1 MKLTEIAKQKIR
13 RSGEVSWFESLTK
26 SQQEEIKGELKRW
39 GNGPLSPF
47 ALAVIEK
54 FKLNRKIPCI
64 RETLRAI
71 QNGKL
76 S

>member
-26 SQQEEIKGELKRW
+26 AQQDEIKAELKRW
-39 GNGPLSPF
+39 GNEPLSPF
-47 ALAVIEK
+47 ASAVIEK
-54 FKLNRKIPCI
+54 FKINRKIPCI